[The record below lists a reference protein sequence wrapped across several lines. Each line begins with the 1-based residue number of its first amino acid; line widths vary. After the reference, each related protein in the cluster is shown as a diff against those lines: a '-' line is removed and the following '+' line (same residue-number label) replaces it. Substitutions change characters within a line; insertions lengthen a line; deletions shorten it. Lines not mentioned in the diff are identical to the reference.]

1 VQQPGCALHR
11 APAVKPS
18 TFNAGGAPV
27 HGVWNFETLPRR
39 SLEVPSL
46 SLTAGRSGIAS
57 LPLPLPLA
65 LPHDPQ
71 GLPYGVTT
79 NLLPTLSDTG
89 LASPKPW
96 YSQVELLTNF
106 TEAVAVTRQDK

>member
-11 APAVKPS
+11 APAVKSS
-18 TFNAGGAPV
+18 TFNAGGLPV
-27 HGVWNFETLPRR
+27 HDIWNFETLPRR

-46 SLTAGRSGIAS
+46 SLTAGPPGIAS
-57 LPLPLPLA
+57 LPLPLS

-71 GLPYGVTT
+71 RLAYGATT
-79 NLLPTLSDTG
+79 SLLPTLSDTG

-106 TEAVAVTRQDK
+106 RLTD